1 MSQDSTLYYIA
12 AENLEGED
20 RSIFVCAHSPQHAY
34 ALMLNHWEETDDD
47 MVYVLVYLI
56 PTQRDIGAI
65 GWEKVRVVGSV
76 INGDFK
82 KDEGEP

>member
-1 MSQDSTLYYIA
+1 
-12 AENLEGED
+12 
-20 RSIFVCAHSPQHAY
+20 
-34 ALMLNHWEETDDD
+34 MLNHWEETDDD